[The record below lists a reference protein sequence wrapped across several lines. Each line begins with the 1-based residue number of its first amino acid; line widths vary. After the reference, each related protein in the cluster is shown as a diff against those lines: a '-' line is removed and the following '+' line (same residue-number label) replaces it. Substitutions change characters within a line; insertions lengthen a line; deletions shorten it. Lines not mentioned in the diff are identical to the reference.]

1 MVLWCSSEIIFLP
14 SSMESIASVS
24 ETEDDNERVDASED
38 ETNDHENKFSD
49 TCEFLSF
56 ASFESNKSDFQTS
69 SFSPDD

>member
-1 MVLWCSSEIIFLP
+1 
-14 SSMESIASVS
+14 MESIASVS

-49 TCEFLSF
+49 TCGVLSF

>member
-1 MVLWCSSEIIFLP
+1 MISEIIFLP

-24 ETEDDNERVDASED
+24 ETEDDSERVDASED

-49 TCEFLSF
+49 TCEFLSL
-56 ASFESNKSDFQTS
+56 ASFESNKSDIQTS